1 MRSFARFVLS
11 FLVPV
16 ALGLFPAY
24 AGAQVGGTT
33 DIITGVVVNADG
45 VPLAG
50 VLVEA
55 VSLETEITRTAKTDR
70 RGRYSILFPD
80 GGGQYR
86 MTARAVGMAPQT
98 VVLARFADEDRIVW
112 DVQLAELGFG
122 LDTVVVRGTRR
133 PVVVPDR
140 PTPGSIERNLPT
152 ELISGL
158 PIDPEDL
165 NVLATLVPGVVG
177 IDATDSTGAS
187 FSVAGQR
194 PDANN
199 ITLDGLNFSSGQ
211 VPQEGLR
218 NTRVVTST
226 YDVSR
231 GRFSGGLISS
241 ISRSGSNRVQGSFSY
256 NLRDDA
262 LAVETG
268 ETSAFTSA
276 FTQQQFGGGFGGP
289 IMRNR
294 LFAYV
299 SGSARLRTDPQ
310 ASLAAATST
319 DLQRLGVSP
328 DSVNRFMSIV
338 SGLGI
343 PSDGNL
349 YENRSNDFLST
360 LLRVDYLIS
369 NNHTLTLRG
378 DWRDRSQEPSR
389 LSALALPETGGDNE
403 SSGGGLMT
411 SLSSRLGIHFINQ
424 VRAYVSTSHRNS
436 DPFNPMP
443 QGQVQVASRLEDG
456 SMGIRT
462 LSFGGNTRM
471 PVSSRTKSVEVTNEL
486 SWLPGTGTHRVRLGG
501 QFIWE
506 RSDNINSSNQFGTF
520 TFNSLNELETDT
532 PALFRRTLAP
542 DGRSTESMDYAVY
555 AGDVWRASR
564 AVQLTYGL
572 RLEGS
577 TFRNPPAFN
586 PVLEAATGIRTD
598 RLPSEVDLSPRVGFT
613 WTIGGRSFRSPP
625 DLIVRGGVGRF
636 RSPTPLNLVAQTQ
649 TATGLSN
656 SEAELNCVGST
667 IPTPDWNSY
676 DADAGSIPV
685 ACNGP
690 STPRSARAP
699 SATVFDDGFGAPK
712 SWRASLGVQRNLTS
726 LLRLSVSASYARG
739 VSQYGFRDLNLDVN
753 SGFMLP
759 SELNR
764 PVFVDPTLVV
774 PSTGAVRL
782 TDSRIDPAFSQVLEI
797 GSDLESETKQL
808 SVSLGGITRNGIL
821 LQTSYTWSS
830 VRDQSSQSVRFGN
843 GRLGGAT
850 TGGNPNVREW
860 SRSSFE
866 RRHSFLTTISY
877 PFGTSVEITAIGRLN
892 SGRPYTPMVATD
904 INGDGS
910 RNDRAFIP
918 LPEDSPAI
926 AQLLQASSAGGK
938 KCLRSQLGRI
948 ATRNSC
954 TGPWEATFDLQINYR
969 PNFLGMNRNVTF
981 SLTTLNLL
989 RGIDELIH
997 GADGAHGWGL
1007 RARPDQTLLFVDGFD
1022 PSTRQF
1028 EYSVNERFGAT
1039 DQRANA
1045 FRAPFQIGLQVRATF
1060 GPNRTRAALDRLRGG
1075 GRRGSGF
1082 RGGQGGAGR
1091 GGGFGRFGRRGGFTA
1106 DDFLERFQALLV
1118 NPAAVVLGLSDSL
1131 NLTDDQI
1138 GQLTV
1143 LRDSLAT
1150 LNDSLA
1156 RDLRSQ
1162 LEQSGGGQDPRGLIQ
1177 LIRPKM
1183 QEAQGNAR
1191 ESLDQLRDVLTDE
1204 QWQLLPKS
1212 LKDPGNTR
1220 RRGGGGGP

>member
-1 MRSFARFVLS
+1 MCSRIVLP
-11 FLVPV
+11 LAV
-16 ALGLFPAY
+16 ALAMAVFPAQ
-24 AGAQVGGTT
+24 ADGQVGGTT
-33 DIITGVVVNADG
+33 DILTGVVVSADG
-45 VPLAG
+45 IPLAG

-55 VSLETEITRTAKTDR
+55 FSLETEISRTTRTDR

-86 MTARAVGMAPQT
+86 MSARAVGMAPQT

-112 DVQLAELGFG
+112 DVELAELGFG
-122 LDTVVVRGTRR
+122 LDTVTIRGTRR
-133 PVVVPDR
+133 PVVVRDR
-140 PTPGSIERNLPT
+140 PTPGSIERNLST
-152 ELISGL
+152 DLIAGL

-194 PDANN
+194 PDANS
-199 ITLDGLNFSSGQ
+199 ITLDGLSFNSGQ

-241 ISRSGSNRVQGSFSY
+241 TSRGGSNRAQGSFSY

-289 IMRNR
+289 LVRNR

-299 SGSARLRTDPQ
+299 SASARLRTDPQ

-328 DSVNRFMSIV
+328 DSVGRFMSIV
-338 SGLGI
+338 DGLGV

-349 YENRSNDFLST
+349 HEDRSNDFVST
-360 LLRVDYLIS
+360 LLRLDYLIS

-378 DWRDRSQEPSR
+378 DYRSQSQEPSR
-389 LSALALPETGGDNE
+389 LSAFALPQTGGDNE
-403 SSGGGLMT
+403 STGGGLMA
-411 SLSSRLGIHFINQ
+411 SLSSRLGLHFINQ
-424 VRAYVSTSHRNS
+424 VRAYVSMSSRSS
-436 DPFNPMP
+436 DPFTYGP
-443 QGQVQVASRLEDG
+443 QGQVQVGSQLEDG
-456 SMGIRT
+456 TVGIRT

-471 PVSSRTKSVEVTNEL
+471 PVSASNKSVEMTNEL

-501 QFIWE
+501 LFGWE
-506 RSDNINSSNQFGTF
+506 QADNINSRNQFGIF
-520 TFNSLNELETDT
+520 SFNSLDELETGT
-532 PALFRRTLAP
+532 AALFRRTLAP
-542 DGRSTESMDYAVY
+542 DERSSQAIDYAIY

-586 PVLEAATGIRTD
+586 PALDSALGIRTD

-613 WTIGGRSFRSPP
+613 WTIGGTSFRSPP

-636 RSPTPLNLVAQTQ
+636 RSPISLNLVSQTQ
-649 TATGLSN
+649 TATGLSD
-656 SEAELNCVGST
+656 SEAELNCVGAA
-667 IPTPDWNSY
+667 IPTPDWNAY
-676 DADAGSIPV
+676 DADGNSIPTT
-685 ACNGP
+685 CNGP
-690 STPRSARAP
+690 STPRSVRAP
-699 SATVFDDGFGAPK
+699 SATVFENSFRAAK
-712 SWRASLGVQRNLTS
+712 SWRGSLGIQRNLTS
-726 LLRLSVSASYARG
+726 LLRLSVNASYARG
-739 VSQYGFRDLNLDVN
+739 VSQYGFRDLNLN
-753 SGFMLP
+753 TNAGFQLP
-759 SELNR
+759 SEQGR
-764 PVFVDPTLVV
+764 PVFVDPALVV

-782 TDSRIDPAFSQVLEI
+782 SDSRINTEFSQVLDI

-808 SVSLGGITRNGIL
+808 SVSLGGITRTGIVV
-821 LQTSYTWSS
+821 QTSYTWSN
-830 VRDQSSQSVRFGN
+830 VRDQSSQSVRFGS
-843 GRLGGAT
+843 GSLGGAT

-866 RRHSFLTTISY
+866 RKHSFLTTISY
-877 PFGTSVEITAIGRLN
+877 PFGTNLEVTAIGRLS

-918 LPEDSPAI
+918 LSGMSPGI
-926 AQLLQASSAGGK
+926 ARLLESSSAGGK
-938 KCLRSQLGRI
+938 NCLRSQQGQI
-948 ATRNSC
+948 AARNSC
-954 TGPWEATFDLQINYR
+954 TGPWEASFDLQMNYR
-969 PNFLGMNRNVTF
+969 PNFLGMNRNVSF

-997 GADGAHGWGL
+997 GTDGAHGWGL
-1007 RARPDQTLLFVDGFD
+1007 RARPDQTLLFVEAFD
-1022 PSTRQF
+1022 PSTNEFVYR
-1028 EYSVNERFGAT
+1028 VNERFGAT

-1045 FRAPFQIGLQVRATF
+1045 FRTPFQVGIQVRASF
-1060 GPNRTRAALDRLRGG
+1060 GPNRGRAALDRLRGG
-1075 GRRGSGF
+1075 GGGRGAGGRGGGRGGAGGF
-1082 RGGQGGAGR
+1082 RGGG
-1091 GGGFGRFGRRGGFTA
+1091 GGFTA
-1106 DDFLERFQALLV
+1106 DDFLDRFQALLV
-1118 NPAAVVLGLSDSL
+1118 NPAGVALELSDSL
-1131 NLTDDQI
+1131 KLTASQVI
-1138 GQLTV
+1138 RLTA
-1143 LRDSLAT
+1143 LRDSLT
-1150 LNDSLA
+1150 SQNDSLA
-1156 RDLRSQ
+1156 EVLQSE
-1162 LEQSGGGQDPRGLIQ
+1162 LEGAGGNENPRGLIQ
-1177 LIRPKM
+1177 LIRPRM
-1183 QEAQGNAR
+1183 QEAQENAR
-1191 ESLDQLRDVLTDE
+1191 ASLDKLRDVLTKE
-1204 QWQLLPKS
+1204 QWELLPKS
-1212 LKDPGNTR
+1212 LKEAGDARQG
-1220 RRGGGGGP
+1220 RRGAG